1 MRDGVIV
8 TTTQGLAMNSMRMM
22 QKRLKNFEV
31 SERKQ
36 VGDTASMLMTAQSGQ
51 NRFGHNDGEQL

>member
-1 MRDGVIV
+1 
-8 TTTQGLAMNSMRMM
+8 MM

-36 VGDTASMLMTAQSGQ
+36 VGDAESMMGQESG
-51 NRFGHNDGEQL
+51 RFADAGTEL